1 MANSGPNDRLD
12 LQAWFGDV
20 RRYGKLVIGLTV
32 LAGLFQL
39 VMTFVSKPIY
49 RASATIFIP
58 LDKQGEG
65 MMGLSLGLTAI
76 TPVDILMGILR
87 SERVQAPVREATK
100 LRQKDLDDLLII
112 SPELPRSQVRLSV
125 TWADEKLSMQILN
138 ETLNAFKAANRE
150 VGFSTAEIQAKYL
163 RESIDKRKSELEAA
177 QDALLNYVKQM
188 KAPGDPTSP
197 DAAGLQFRKLQD
209 LQFQLGTV
217 ENQLSEAKQKAEAQA
232 RASIDLPTGSAT
244 SLFWRNKV
252 KEIELEK
259 RVAEQ
264 TYGPEAPQ
272 MKQIESRLR
281 EARAL
286 AREEASK
293 EATAISENLTTQIA
307 ELESR
312 RKVLVWQVAEAR
324 LVAESVP
331 AETAELQRL
340 YRDLRVR
347 EETYLELMKR
357 FETSNVEAEVERVR
371 WTILDEPYLS
381 DEPVNKRPVRNTGIG
396 MATGLV
402 VSLFL
407 ATLLGMRDRR
417 RGV

>member
-1 MANSGPNDRLD
+1 MANFGPNDRLD

-100 LRQKDLDDLLII
+100 LRQKDLDELLII
-112 SPELPRSQVRLSV
+112 NPELPRSQVRLAV
-125 TWADEKLSMQILN
+125 TDPNEKLSMQILN

-163 RESIDKRKSELEAA
+163 KESIDKRKSELEAA